1 MVFGDILTMFFSL
14 LSVLV
19 GFMYPAYSSYKAVEA
34 KNPEAQARWLVYW
47 AVFGLFSVTEVVLDV
62 FLGRVTIYYIGKLSF
77 LIWLQLPQT
86 RVRTTNTYSAPIHTL
101 KKKKKKK
108 ISMHAA
114 ALSMKSHTTT
124 FPVDTLT
131 CRHSRRWAYTEMIAR
146 SCSYRCRLRTLL
158 TKKRL
163 LNMYMILHV
172 CVCVCPLAE
181 LGHMRRPL
189 ICVCVCVFAN
199 VLHRA
204 QASCMWHTY
213 NHWSRN
219 TKSKLTTQSSSVKRA
234 TKHRW

>member
-34 KNPEAQARWLVYW
+34 KNSEAQARWLVYW

-101 KKKKKKK
+101 KKKKK

-114 ALSMKSHTTT
+114 ALSMKSHIRT

-131 CRHSRRWAYTEMIAR
+131 CRHSLRWAYTEMIAR

-172 CVCVCPLAE
+172 CVCVCVRSLNWDTCAD
-181 LGHMRRPL
+181 LSY
-189 ICVCVCVFAN
+189 VCVC
-199 VLHRA
+199 LRMYYTGRK
-204 QASCMWHTY
+204 QAVCGIHTTTGQET
-213 NHWSRN
+213 RN
-219 TKSKLTTQSSSVKRA
+219 PN
-234 TKHRW
+234 